1 METINYVENPNYNKP
16 ESFEMRMI
24 GGGGGGGNN
33 GGDSIGAGGAA
44 YSDALSNKRIAN
56 LQHPEYVVVIGGLE
70 THKSAVFSKR
80 DLVVWRLR
88 VDCFCRGDEDDED
101 EAGFNY
107 YYGGGGSNNHGDS
120 GRSGGMLSN
129 GNGGGG
135 GGGFSRERSF
145 EVEF

>member
-24 GGGGGGGNN
+24 GAGAGNTGGDLGLVGSTSCGGG
-33 GGDSIGAGGAA
+33 A
-44 YSDALSNKRIAN
+44 YSDIVSKRANN

-88 VDCFCRGDEDDED
+88 VDCFCRGDEEED
-101 EAGFNY
+101 EEMGFNY
-107 YYGGGGSNNHGDS
+107 YYGGGNNHGEGDGGD
-120 GRSGGMLSN
+120 GRIT
-129 GNGGGG
+129 NGGGG

>member
-16 ESFEMRMI
+16 ESYEMRMI
-24 GGGGGGGNN
+24 GGGNTGDIGVGGNTN
-33 GGDSIGAGGAA
+33 SGEF
-44 YSDALSNKRIAN
+44 SDAITKRSNN

-88 VDCFCRGDEDDED
+88 VDCFCRENEEED
-101 EAGFNY
+101 EESMGFNY
-107 YYGGGGSNNHGDS
+107 GDDGGRITN
-120 GRSGGMLSN
+120 
-129 GNGGGG
+129 G